1 MAAAIPEVAGTA
13 VSAGETGVAGTGA
26 AAAASGPARAGGG
39 ARGVR
44 AAPAAPRRKKG
55 GTPEERGGQQRG
67 RQFSKSARRKGKG
80 ALKARLPGSH
90 SYQPV
95 ILAEFLVAVVVV
107 SVSPLAKGGTP
118 EAQAKGSPSPY
129 SVNTLKQLVAIGGVY
144 FVLALLASS
153 RRAGRMSAWF
163 GGLVLLGL
171 GFTQLLSGDLQA
183 VFKIFGPAAA
193 AQSSAAAAQ
202 GSAASIPG
210 VTQGV
215 PVGVAAPQDA
225 TGSFPVL
232 EPGGTIAPAQASITP
247 NVITVP
253 AGQSGVITSGPGP
266 GVNLA

>member
-1 MAAAIPEVAGTA
+1 MAAAIPEIAGTA
-13 VSAGETGVAGTGA
+13 ASAGETAGAAAGTG

-39 ARGVR
+39 ARGAR
-44 AAPAAPRRKKG
+44 AAPAAPRRKKE
-55 GTPEERGGQQRG
+55 GTEPRGGQQRG
-67 RQFSKSARRKGKG
+67 RQFSKSAKRKGKG

-171 GFTQLLSGDLQA
+171 GFTQFASGDLQA
-183 VFKIFGPAAA
+183 VFKVFGPSQ
-193 AQSSAAAAQ
+193 AQQ
-202 GSAASIPG
+202 DLGTGASIPG

-215 PVGVAAPQDA
+215 PAGVAAPQDA